1 MSCNVVEAC
10 GLKWM
15 PPEGDCRMLIGPDVN
30 QCAGLYRIVSGSIR
44 ASYGSGCHT
53 CCKCIKQWWPSWNF
67 DGLACVA
74 CKNRQREQQT
84 PQAPPASAAAAPAGA
99 ASNEAARL
107 IQDATARAEQI
118 TADAQANADRIT
130 TAARADAQRSAGA
143 AQAEAQ
149 RITADAR
156 AATQAEAQRIT
167 ADARAAAQAEAQ
179 RITADARAAA
189 QSRSGPGERG
199 LNAHESGR
207 TSVVIF
213 FNRELAAAT
222 AGFAGSHCIGRGGF
236 GSVFFTAQL
245 RGMGGADLA
254 IKKLDLESM
263 QGQTEFLQEVQVLGS
278 CRHVNLTPLVGFAA
292 DVGGVCLVTPLM
304 KGGNLEDRLLIQDV
318 TARQRL
324 SKLPGAPA
332 GGFEPLSWQER
343 LTVAV
348 DVVTGLLYL
357 HTPDPHT
364 HKPTILH
371 RDMKPSNVLLDLDK
385 RGRLADMGL
394 ARAQRPGATHLTTS
408 TTIAGTIGYLDEF
421 YQNGGRFDEKADGY
435 AVGVTLLVLL
445 TGRPA
450 VVEGEHII
458 GRCEVDDV
466 SLVADERAQW
476 PSAVAQEV
484 LKVGMDLVKRNRSMR
499 ITLSTA
505 LQRLEQL
512 VDANPAPALEPEV
525 VVERECMMCLSA
537 PRHVRF
543 GW

>member
-1 MSCNVVEAC
+1 V
-10 GLKWM
+10 
-15 PPEGDCRMLIGPDVN
+15 
-30 QCAGLYRIVSGSIR
+30 
-44 ASYGSGCHT
+44 
-53 CCKCIKQWWPSWNF
+53 
-67 DGLACVA
+67 
-74 CKNRQREQQT
+74 
-84 PQAPPASAAAAPAGA
+84 
-99 ASNEAARL
+99 
-107 IQDATARAEQI
+107 
-118 TADAQANADRIT
+118 
-130 TAARADAQRSAGA
+130 

-156 AATQAEAQRIT
+156 AAVQRIS
-167 ADARAAAQAEAQ
+167 AAAQA
-179 RITADARAAA
+179 AA
-189 QSRSGPGERG
+189 QAAQAASRRGPGERG

-466 SLVADERAQW
+466 TLVADERAQW

-484 LKVGMDLVKRNRSMR
+484 LKVSMDLVKRNRSMR

>member
-1 MSCNVVEAC
+1 M
-10 GLKWM
+10 
-15 PPEGDCRMLIGPDVN
+15 
-30 QCAGLYRIVSGSIR
+30 
-44 ASYGSGCHT
+44 
-53 CCKCIKQWWPSWNF
+53 
-67 DGLACVA
+67 
-74 CKNRQREQQT
+74 NRQREQQT

-156 AATQAEAQRIT
+156 AA
-167 ADARAAAQAEAQ
+167 
-179 RITADARAAA
+179 A
-189 QSRSGPGERG
+189 QSRRGPGERG

-222 AGFAGSHCIGRGGF
+222 AGFADSHCIGRGGF

-408 TTIAGTIGYLDEF
+408 TTIAGTIGYLDEY